1 MDKLLAL
8 IGQIFLITCIQS
20 VLEMFIDP
28 DKRPYLLRVL
38 SIACYAGGLYLVLQF
53 VFQNLVPEMFRLFR
67 FG

>member
-1 MDKLLAL
+1 MNEFLAL

-20 VLEMFIDP
+20 ILEMFIDP
-28 DKRPYLLRVL
+28 NERPYLSKVL

-53 VFQNLVPEMFRLFR
+53 VFTHLISEMFSLFR

>member
-1 MDKLLAL
+1 MNELLAL

-28 DKRPYLLRVL
+28 EKRPYLLRIL

-53 VFQNLVPEMFRLFR
+53 VFDHLISEMMTLFR
-67 FG
+67 SI